1 MAKDINLVLSWL
13 EGLTEDDWADY
24 HSDSEV
30 QNIAKSAMELLEE
43 QNEKLEEQ
51 EPVEP
56 RIQTSYDGKGTWWY
70 TCGSCN
76 KAISPKDKYC
86 RECGRE
92 LKWNDP

>member
-13 EGLTEDDWADY
+13 EGLTEEDWADY

-43 QNEKLEEQ
+43 Q

-56 RIQTSYDGKGTWWY
+56 RIKTSGSGITWWNI
-70 TCGSCN
+70 CGACN
-76 KAISPKDKYC
+76 TAINPNDKFC
-86 RECGRE
+86 HECGRAV
-92 LKWNDP
+92 KWNDP